1 MPAFVSPAKHDITIG
16 IPWTDLPETEVC
28 EGVRGVGDLLYKDG
42 VEGGGFL
49 LLAATQPALAVH
61 ADVEAGLDAPQSHR
75 ARLRSGRDLEVGETG
90 ETGDLSLP
98 LPLSDPS
105 HRAVL
110 ANSEPP
116 AVEVLQHLDG
126 VGGGVGCSVEELDGV
141 LGPGVERLLTVL
153 HLPGL
158 LDGHVPAVVGP
169 VAGEVGNVGPQHS
182 LYKHRAPITPVLS
195 TNQRPLA
202 RHGEVE
208 GGLDSSDLHLP
219 GIHRLQDDHAVGIK
233 RIADSSGKNQPDKV
247 ESLITWQTYRTNPPG
262 NIARL

>member
-90 ETGDLSLP
+90 ETGDLALP
-98 LPLSDPS
+98 LALSDPS

-110 ANSEPP
+110 ADSEPP
-116 AVEVLQHLDG
+116 AVEVLQHLDE

-158 LDGHVPAVVGP
+158 LDGDMPAMVSP
-169 VAGEVGNVGPQHS
+169 VTGHVGNVGSQDS
-182 LYKHRAPITPVLS
+182 LNKHHTAITPVLD
-195 TNQRPLA
+195 TNQPPIPS
-202 RHGEVE
+202 HGEIE
-208 GGLDSSDLHLP
+208 LGLNPPDLHLA
-219 GIHRLQDDHAVGIK
+219 GIDGLQGNDAVGIEG
-233 RIADSSGKNQPDKV
+233 ITDSPGIK
-247 ESLITWQTYRTNPPG
+247 SLR
-262 NIARL
+262 

>member
-1 MPAFVSPAKHDITIG
+1 MSPAKHDITIG

-28 EGVRGVGDLLYKDG
+28 EGVRGVGDLLYKYC

-90 ETGDLSLP
+90 ETEDLSLP
-98 LPLSDPS
+98 LALSDPS

-158 LDGHVPAVVGP
+158 LDGDMPAMVSPVTGHVGSVGS
-169 VAGEVGNVGPQHS
+169 QDS
-182 LYKHRAPITPVLS
+182 LNKHHTALTPVLN
-195 TNQRPLA
+195 TNQRPLPS
-202 RHGEVE
+202 HGEVE
-208 GGLDSSDLHLP
+208 LGLHPSDLHLA
-219 GIHRLQDDHAVGIK
+219 GIHRLQADHAVWIEGV
-233 RIADSSGKNQPDKV
+233 ADSSGIKSV
-247 ESLITWQTYRTNPPG
+247 R
-262 NIARL
+262 